1 MKTRVARIHE
11 YGDPE
16 VIRIETDALPL
27 PGPGEVVLRQ
37 SAAAIHFADSYMRQG
52 RYFLKPPLPTVL
64 GIEGVGTI
72 AAVGDGVADY
82 ETGDRAAYLFNAG
95 AYADAR
101 IVPAA
106 DLYVPPAELDDAT
119 VVAAFVRTMTAQYL
133 LRRLYR
139 VQAGETVL
147 VHSAAGGMGSL
158 LAQWATH
165 LGATVI
171 GTVGS
176 PDKFRTA
183 EKNGCAH
190 VIDYM
195 KEDFADAVLDITGGA
210 GVPVVFDAVGA
221 DTYHGNL
228 RALAPRGWFV
238 NYGHASGPPPID
250 ALELNQKSLI
260 FTKASMKDYT
270 ATPEEKAAMMEEVV
284 AAISGGTIKANIT
297 GTYELANIAEA
308 HAALDSRT
316 TTGAL
321 VVVFEHASNV

>member
-1 MKTRVARIHE
+1 MDTRVARIHE

-16 VIRIETDALPL
+16 IIKIETDTLPE
-27 PGPGEVVLRQ
+27 PGPGEVVLKQ
-37 SAAAIHFADSYMRQG
+37 NAAAIHFADSYMRQG

-64 GIEGVGTI
+64 GLEGVGTI
-72 AAVGDGVADY
+72 VAVGDGVEDY
-82 ETGDRAAYLFNAG
+82 KVGDRAAYLFNVG

-101 IVPAA
+101 ILSAA
-106 DLYVPPAELDDAT
+106 DLFVPPAALDDAA

-139 VQAGETVL
+139 VQAGETIL

-158 LAQWATH
+158 LTQWATSV
-165 LGATVI
+165 GAKVI
-171 GTVGS
+171 GTVSS
-176 PDKFRTA
+176 PDKFLAA
-183 EKNGCAH
+183 EENGCAH
-190 VIDYM
+190 VIDYTR
-195 KEDFADAVLDITGGA
+195 EDFADAVLDITGGA
-210 GVPVVFDAVGA
+210 GVPVVYDAVGA
-221 DTYHGNL
+221 DTYQGNL

-270 ATPEEKAAMMEEVV
+270 AVPEEKAEMMAEVV
-284 AAISGGTIKANIT
+284 AAISDGTVKSNIT
-297 GTYELANIAEA
+297 GTYELADIAEA
-308 HAALDSRT
+308 HAALDSRM

-321 VVVFEHASNV
+321 VVAFES

>member
-11 YGDPE
+11 YGNPE
-16 VIRIETDALPL
+16 VIRIESDTLPE
-27 PGPGEVVLRQ
+27 PGPGEVILKQ
-37 SAAAIHFADSYMRQG
+37 NAAAIHFADSYMREG

-64 GIEGVGTI
+64 GLEGAGIV

-82 ETGDRAAYLFNAG
+82 KEGDRAAYMFSVG

-101 IVPAA
+101 VIPAEQLYAPPA
-106 DLYVPPAELDDAT
+106 DLDDLT
-119 VVAAFVRTMTAQYL
+119 IVAAFVRTMTAQYL
-133 LRRLYR
+133 LRRLYP
-139 VQAGETVL
+139 VQAGETIL

-158 LAQWATH
+158 LTQWATS

-171 GTVGS
+171 GTVSS
-176 PDKFRTA
+176 PDKFLTA
-183 EKNGCAH
+183 EENGCAH
-190 VIDYM
+190 VIDYT

-210 GVPVVFDAVGA
+210 GVPVVYDAVGA
-221 DTYHGNL
+221 DAYQGNL

-270 ATPEEKAAMMEEVV
+270 AVPAERDAMMAEVV
-284 AAISGGTIKANIT
+284 AAIADGTVKANIT
-297 GTYELANIAEA
+297 GTYELADIAEA

-321 VVVFEHASNV
+321 VVVFAH

>member
-1 MKTRVARIHE
+1 MTMQTRVARIHE
-11 YGDPE
+11 YGDFD
-16 VIRIETDALPL
+16 VIRIETDALPD
-27 PGPGEVVLRQ
+27 PGPGEVILKQ
-37 SAAAIHFADSYMRQG
+37 GAAAIHFADSYMRQG

-64 GIEGVGTI
+64 GLEGVGTI

-82 ETGDRAAYLFNAG
+82 TEGDRAAYLFNVG

-101 IVPAA
+101 VVPAEA
-106 DLYVPPAELDDAT
+106 LYVPPVDLDDAT

-133 LRRLYR
+133 LRQLYP
-139 VQAGETVL
+139 VASGETIL

-158 LAQWATH
+158 LTQWATS
-165 LGATVI
+165 LGAKVV
-171 GTVGS
+171 GTVSS
-176 PDKFRTA
+176 PDKFLTA
-183 EKNGCAH
+183 EENGCAH
-190 VIDYM
+190 VIDYT
-195 KEDFADAVLDITGGA
+195 KEDFADQVLDITGGA
-210 GVPVVFDAVGA
+210 GVPVVYDAVGA
-221 DTYHGNL
+221 DAYEGNL

-260 FTKASMKDYT
+260 FTKASMKDYV

-284 AAISGGTIKANIT
+284 AVIADGTVKLNIT
-297 GTYELANIAEA
+297 GRYELACIGEA

-321 VVVFEHASNV
+321 VTVFED

>member
-1 MKTRVARIHE
+1 MDTRVARIHE

-16 VIRIETDALPL
+16 IIKIETDTLPE
-27 PGPGEVVLRQ
+27 PGPGEVVLKQ
-37 SAAAIHFADSYMRQG
+37 NAAAIHFADSYMRQG

-64 GIEGVGTI
+64 GLEGVGTI
-72 AAVGDGVADY
+72 VAVGDGVEDY
-82 ETGDRAAYLFNAG
+82 KLGDRAAYLFNVG

-101 IVPAA
+101 ILSAA
-106 DLYVPPAELDDAT
+106 DLFVPPAALDDAA

-139 VQAGETVL
+139 VQAGETIL

-158 LAQWATH
+158 LTQWATSV
-165 LGATVI
+165 GAKVI
-171 GTVGS
+171 GTVSS
-176 PDKFRTA
+176 PDKFLAA
-183 EKNGCAH
+183 EENGCAH
-190 VIDYM
+190 VIDYTR
-195 KEDFADAVLDITGGA
+195 EDFADAVLDITGGA
-210 GVPVVFDAVGA
+210 GVPVVYDAVGA
-221 DTYHGNL
+221 DTYQGNL

-270 ATPEEKAAMMEEVV
+270 AVPEEKAEMMAEVV
-284 AAISGGTIKANIT
+284 AAISDGTVKSNIT
-297 GTYELANIAEA
+297 GTYELADIAEA
-308 HAALDSRT
+308 HAALDSRM

-321 VVVFEHASNV
+321 VVAFES

>member
-1 MKTRVARIHE
+1 MDTRVARIHE

-16 VIRIETDALPL
+16 IIKIETDTLPE
-27 PGPGEVVLRQ
+27 PGPGEVVLKQ
-37 SAAAIHFADSYMRQG
+37 NAAAIHFADSYMRQG

-64 GIEGVGTI
+64 GLEGVGTI
-72 AAVGDGVADY
+72 VAVGDGVEDY
-82 ETGDRAAYLFNAG
+82 KVGDRAAYLFNVG

-101 IVPAA
+101 ILSAA
-106 DLYVPPAELDDAT
+106 DLFVPPAALDDAA

-139 VQAGETVL
+139 VQAGETIL

-158 LAQWATH
+158 LTQWATSV
-165 LGATVI
+165 GAKVI
-171 GTVGS
+171 GTVSS
-176 PDKFRTA
+176 PDKFLAA
-183 EKNGCAH
+183 EENGCAH
-190 VIDYM
+190 VIDYTR
-195 KEDFADAVLDITGGA
+195 EDFADAVLDITGGA
-210 GVPVVFDAVGA
+210 GVPVVYDAVGA
-221 DTYHGNL
+221 DTYQGNL

-270 ATPEEKAAMMEEVV
+270 AVPEEKAEMMAEVV
-284 AAISGGTIKANIT
+284 AAISDGTVKSNIT
-297 GTYELANIAEA
+297 GTYELADIAEA
-308 HAALDSRT
+308 HAALDSRM

-321 VVVFEHASNV
+321 VVAFEG

>member
-1 MKTRVARIHE
+1 MKVRVARIHE

-16 VIRIETDALPL
+16 VIKIETDELPQ
-27 PGPGEVVLRQ
+27 PGPGEVILKQ
-37 SAAAIHFADSYMRQG
+37 NASAIHFADSYMRQG
-52 RYFLKPPLPTVL
+52 RYFLKPPLPMVL
-64 GIEGVGTI
+64 GLEGVGTI
-72 AAVGDGVADY
+72 MAVGEGVANY
-82 ETGDRAAYLFNAG
+82 KEGDRAAYLFNVG

-101 IVPAA
+101 IVPAEQ
-106 DLYVPPAELDDAT
+106 LYTPPADLDDAT

-139 VQAGETVL
+139 VEAGETIL

-158 LAQWATH
+158 LTQWATNV
-165 LGATVI
+165 GAKVI
-171 GTVGS
+171 GTVSS
-176 PDKFRTA
+176 PDKFLAA
-183 EKNGCAH
+183 EENGCAH
-190 VIDYM
+190 VIDYT
-195 KEDFADAVLDITGGA
+195 KEDFADAVLDITGGS
-210 GVPVVFDAVGA
+210 GVPVVYDAVGA
-221 DTYHGNL
+221 DAYQGNL

-284 AAISGGTIKANIT
+284 AAIADGTVKSNIT
-297 GTYELANIAEA
+297 GHYDLADIANA
-308 HAALDSRT
+308 HVALDSRT

-321 VVVFEHASNV
+321 VAVFEG